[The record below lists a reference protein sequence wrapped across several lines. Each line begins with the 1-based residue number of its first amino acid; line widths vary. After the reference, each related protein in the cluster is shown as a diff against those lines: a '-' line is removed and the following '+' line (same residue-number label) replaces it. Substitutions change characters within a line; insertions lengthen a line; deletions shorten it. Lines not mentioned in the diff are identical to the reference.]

1 MKLFKIIFK
10 TILTLSIFILIS
22 CASTPKEPA
31 NFEEKIEEDIL
42 VDLPPL
48 NTNEENTTDNEINIT
63 SPTEIS
69 STLETEETFISE
81 TTPFSSN
88 EENIDSEIV
97 ESNATNINDE
107 LASTDTDEIKTCVES
122 VDESFT
128 NNDTNNDDNEIISS
142 EINQTNINEKQEESL
157 ATESTEENT
166 NTSDLVQRSDET
178 TTVTDEIKTFTDETT
193 NLTNEIATV
202 TNETNNESEEIEI
215 QEEEIIE
222 EVKKEIIPS
231 RSMKIK
237 KNQYIDITYPGTG
250 WIYLGQKDNKKD
262 FTFFG
267 RKLGGKDTSFTLRAK
282 NAGTFILH
290 FYKNDPLTS
299 SYIDDYLEVTVEQ
312 QETTSTEH
320 IIAPDYASI
329 VPPKVT
335 ITSETIKEKENK
347 KKEISQQSISN
358 NKPVKQEE
366 AIQNTSNKKNIDP
379 SIKTVIQTQDSEQ
392 QKETPEKTE
401 NKIEEQEITENKPV
415 QKEIQNLDSL
425 KESDLLKLAKTQF
438 VNKEHENA
446 LKTLEIFFEK
456 AVSKIDE
463 GLFLQGQILESKSN
477 VQNIKGAIDSYELIV
492 KNYPSSPYW
501 AQANKR
507 TIFLRRFYINIR

>member
-31 NFEEKIEEDIL
+31 NLEEKIEEDIL
-42 VDLPPL
+42 IDLPPL
-48 NTNEENTTDNEINIT
+48 ETNETNIT

-69 STLETEETFISE
+69 STLETEETLKSE
-81 TTPFSSN
+81 TTPLSSN
-88 EENIDSEIV
+88 EENIDSEVV
-97 ESNATNINDE
+97 ESNASNINDE
-107 LASTDTDEIKTCVES
+107 LANTYTDETKTFVES
-122 VDESFT
+122 FDESFI
-128 NNDTNNDDNEIISS
+128 NNDTNNDDNEITSN
-142 EINQTNINEKQEESL
+142 EIEQTNTNEKQEESF
-157 ATESTEENT
+157 AAESSEENT
-166 NTSDLVQRSDET
+166 IVSDLIQSSDKT
-178 TTVTDEIKTFTDETT
+178 TTVTDEIKTFTEETT
-193 NLTNEIATV
+193 KLTNEIATV
-202 TNETNNESEEIEI
+202 TDETNNESEEIEI
-215 QEEEIIE
+215 KEEEIIE
-222 EVKKEIIPS
+222 DVKKEIIPS

-237 KNQYIDITYPGTG
+237 KNQYIDISYPGTG

-299 SYIDDYLEVTVEQ
+299 SYIDDYLEVIVEQ

-347 KKEISQQSISN
+347 KKEIAQQNISN
-358 NKPVKQEE
+358 NKPVKQED
-366 AIQNTSNKKNIDP
+366 AIQNSPNKKNIDP

-392 QKETPEKTE
+392 QKETPKKTE
-401 NKIEEQEITENKPV
+401 NIIEEQKITENKPV

-438 VNKEHENA
+438 ANKEHENA
-446 LKTLEIFFEK
+446 LNTLEIFFEK